1 MKSLI
6 LVLRPHHWLKN
17 SLVLV
22 PLVTSFS
29 VFDPNR
35 LWLSTWALISL
46 SLIAS
51 GTYIVNDL
59 IDLPHDRA
67 HPAKRHR
74 PLASGAVSIPTAIGL
89 ALALVT
95 SGLVVALTWIGVDFG
110 GILLAY
116 LSITLLYSRFLK
128 SRALLDVLALVVL
141 WNIRIY
147 AGAVAIG
154 VDLSVWLLSF
164 GAFLFL
170 SLSLLKRATELR
182 AAVGPAHEPIA
193 GRGYAP
199 QDLAMV
205 AQMGVAAAMAALVV
219 LALFVDS
226 SSAQWR
232 YAHPERLWF
241 VCPAIWYW
249 LSRLWLKMHRGQMH
263 HDPVVFS
270 VKDGASW
277 VALGG
282 VVGAVI
288 WAHVGN

>member
-1 MKSLI
+1 
-6 LVLRPHHWLKN
+6 
-17 SLVLV
+17 
-22 PLVTSFS
+22 
-29 VFDPNR
+29 
-35 LWLSTWALISL
+35 
-46 SLIAS
+46 
-51 GTYIVNDL
+51 
-59 IDLPHDRA
+59 
-67 HPAKRHR
+67 
-74 PLASGAVSIPTAIGL
+74 
-89 ALALVT
+89 
-95 SGLVVALTWIGVDFG
+95 
-110 GILLAY
+110 
-116 LSITLLYSRFLK
+116 
-128 SRALLDVLALVVL
+128 
-141 WNIRIY
+141 
-147 AGAVAIG
+147 
-154 VDLSVWLLSF
+154 
-164 GAFLFL
+164 
-170 SLSLLKRATELR
+170 
-182 AAVGPAHEPIA
+182 
-193 GRGYAP
+193 
-199 QDLAMV
+199 MV